1 MPLRKVSYSVFA
13 LGSSGYPKF
22 CAFGKKLDDLMLEL
36 GARQM
41 YPVGTGDELI
51 GQEQSF
57 ITWTQ
62 GTFKVSK
69 FQIRFFPFSGLF
81 AVQKSGKCQKR
92 IICNL
97 DLKVMKFQ
105 ICQKCLLVVSLVSKT
120 TLTHISFL
128 SKT

>member
-1 MPLRKVSYSVFA
+1 
-13 LGSSGYPKF
+13 
-22 CAFGKKLDDLMLEL
+22 MLEL

-69 FQIRFFPFSGLF
+69 LELFSFSGFF

-97 DLKVMKFQ
+97 EE
-105 ICQKCLLVVSLVSKT
+105 
-120 TLTHISFL
+120 IS
-128 SKT
+128 